1 MSTTPVVTTEDDAT
15 PLVRSLART
24 LRMSLAVPEL
34 RDLAER
40 SNGLLALASV
50 VDAQAATLSFEEGA
64 IHVAHGVPA
73 GVEPVG
79 LRFDPEYTLEDTT
92 DPLAEAAARLLS
104 PPLPGWR
111 EAAARFWAV
120 NHESRGFPSRLVI
133 VCSDEGAELRFG
145 DREETFEIHGGS
157 DALAAVLSGH
167 GDNFLYAVALGFV
180 SIVGRSAQMS
190 AICGA
195 HWKVRFDD

>member
-34 RDLAER
+34 RDLALR
-40 SNGLLALASV
+40 SNGVLSLASV
-50 VDAQAATLSFEEGA
+50 VDAQAANLTFEDGA
-64 IHVAHGVPA
+64 IRVTHGVA
-73 GVEPVG
+73 DGTEAVG
-79 LRFDPEYTLEDTT
+79 LHFQPEYTLAETE
-92 DPLAEAAARLLS
+92 DPLAETAAKLLS

-111 EAAARFWAV
+111 DAAERFWTV
-120 NHESRGFPSRLVI
+120 NRENRGFPSRLRI
-133 VCSDEGAELRFG
+133 VCLDEDAELLFG
-145 DREETFEIHGGS
+145 ESGETFEIHGGS
-157 DALAAVLSGH
+157 DALASVLSGQ
-167 GDNFLYAVALGFV
+167 GDNFLYAVALGYV

>member
-34 RDLAER
+34 RDLAEQT
-40 SNGLLALASV
+40 SGLLALASV
-50 VDAQAATLSFEEGA
+50 VDAQAATLSFGENF
-64 IHVAHGVPA
+64 IHVAHGVPG

-79 LRFDPEYTLEDTT
+79 LRFDPEYTLGDTT
-92 DPLAEAAARLLS
+92 GPVAQAAARLLS

-111 EAAARFWAV
+111 EAAARFWAI
-120 NHESRGFPSRLVI
+120 NHEARGFPSRLVI
-133 VCSDEGAELRFG
+133 ACSDEAAELRFG
-145 DREETFEIHGGS
+145 DGDETFEIHGS
-157 DALAAVLSGH
+157 SEALASVLSGQ
-167 GDNFLYAVALGFV
+167 GDNFLYAVALGYV